1 MLSHLYKIR
10 ILIAFFSSTIV
21 LISSVY
27 NVVTAT
33 VTKTLIHEI
42 ILEERRQLE
51 LTSNPRHSNGTFRND
66 ETTPP
71 SPCNEGSRKYHIAA
85 NRMLD
90 KKDIKKNEIDL
101 WDEIEQALSPTK
113 NANPDTTTD
122 ASDQPSKAF
131 NSRSKPKRQT
141 KTSEGTVTN
150 MRSKA
155 RSPLNDTAIIITTN
169 WMPSVPSTAQL
180 DKVIN
185 SLNFLNGLPEDA
197 PMIIAVDGAY
207 EGGARYKSTRNVD
220 MRNYIQAIK
229 AKYNNSNNK
238 QNIKVITSSKKIML
252 VRNMKR
258 ALRRVHTKYV
268 LVLQHDLP
276 FINQVNHTGLIDA
289 MEKHP
294 EVRLVRFPTARV
306 LTRTRDG
313 GVCNEEEVDFESE
326 NGIQLTKTHVWS
338 DRYDLVVAA
347 LASWQLD

>member
-1 MLSHLYKIR
+1 
-10 ILIAFFSSTIV
+10 
-21 LISSVY
+21 
-27 NVVTAT
+27 
-33 VTKTLIHEI
+33 
-42 ILEERRQLE
+42 
-51 LTSNPRHSNGTFRND
+51 
-66 ETTPP
+66 
-71 SPCNEGSRKYHIAA
+71 
-85 NRMLD
+85 MLD
-90 KKDIKKNEIDL
+90 KEDIKKNEIDL

-113 NANPDTTTD
+113 NTNPDTTTD
-122 ASDQPSKAF
+122 ASDQPSKAL

-141 KTSEGTVTN
+141 KTPEGTVTN
-150 MRSKA
+150 MRSEV

-180 DKVIN
+180 DKVLN
-185 SLNFLNGLPEDA
+185 SLSFLNGLPEDA

-229 AKYNNSNNK
+229 AKYNNSNK
-238 QNIKVITSSKKIML
+238 KHNIKVITSSKKIML

-268 LVLQHDLP
+268 LVLQHDIP
-276 FINQVNHTGLIDA
+276 FINQVNHVGLIDA
-289 MEKHP
+289 METHP

-313 GVCNEEEVDFESE
+313 GVCDEEEVDFESE

-338 DRYDLVVAA
+338 DRNHLTRKVYYDEMF
-347 LASWQLD
+347 QLPGWNGVRTMEFHMHQFGKKNCSYWGTYLYGARGSNPTIFHMDGRRDGQYMTSTKRVYGNLTGIL